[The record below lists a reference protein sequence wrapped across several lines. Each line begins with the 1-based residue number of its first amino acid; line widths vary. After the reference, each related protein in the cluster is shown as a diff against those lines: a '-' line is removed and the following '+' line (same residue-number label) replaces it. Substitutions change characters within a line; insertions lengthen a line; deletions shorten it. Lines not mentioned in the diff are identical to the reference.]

1 MHHLA
6 SERKLKWI
14 LRILNFIFLQIG
26 AYSKREKRKKNR
38 LTSWP
43 LPRKQLPWLTL
54 GAVCTR
60 ASGLAYCWLPVSLCC
75 GSQSVIWRFSG
86 SGQSSEARYTV
97 SFCTYSRNIWEEQMP
112 SKPFLNTPN
121 LKSPPLWPLLSLLF
135 LPLSSSPLSFP
146 IFVLCFSFFFSAPHT
161 PQRKRKRMTSG
172 KSELQVHVLKV
183 VYLLVIWKGKEEEA
197 CLKAL
202 CLQRVAQVALCSNW
216 LKLPN
221 CLFRFC
227 KNGKRCSFASI
238 KVIMV

>member
-121 LKSPPLWPLLSLLF
+121 LKSPPLWPL
-135 LPLSSSPLSFP
+135 PLSSGKWPTCSVWPSSSAQALTTYLSLFSPPTSTSSGVSPALFYFYMWVKFSDFPWEHLSWN
-146 IFVLCFSFFFSAPHT
+146 VVV
-161 PQRKRKRMTSG
+161 SG
-172 KSELQVHVLKV
+172 
-183 VYLLVIWKGKEEEA
+183 
-197 CLKAL
+197 
-202 CLQRVAQVALCSNW
+202 
-216 LKLPN
+216 
-221 CLFRFC
+221 
-227 KNGKRCSFASI
+227 
-238 KVIMV
+238 